1 MSRVTSTH
9 QFLQLLESS
18 QLLAPKVVAS
28 VRRKVGSLSEG
39 VQNDPRK
46 LAATLANSKII
57 TSWQA
62 RRLLS
67 GKDGGFYVGRYKLL
81 DLLGSGGMGRV
92 YLAEHLK
99 MHQLVAIKILRP
111 VKGNSKISESQI
123 VARFAREA
131 QAIAALSHPNIVQAF
146 DFDEVGS
153 LRYLVMEFVEGAN
166 AATQLLK
173 TGPLPYEQVADYI
186 CQAAAGLKH
195 AHDAGLVHRDVKPAN
210 ILIDQ
215 SGHVKLVD
223 LGLVS
228 CLPDATDD
236 GLTVDEYKL
245 GTVDFIAPEQA
256 LSSHDVDPRADIYAL
271 GGSFY
276 RLISGKLL
284 FPGLNTAQKLL
295 AQQTKQPTPIDQ
307 LVPDLPAPLVDAIN
321 KMLAKDR
328 NDRFADVSEVIEVLE
343 PFAKR
348 LVPPYDAEIIPQTR
362 SQIEPFL
369 RRGPASL
376 SKPSIKAPEE
386 HPAPSQPVSAPDL
399 VPADSVL
406 IAQQSA
412 SSESSMTTMQVGPVS
427 LEPEKKQPQRRLL
440 VGGIAAIAV
449 LACAAMAY
457 RTIGSDSPNEANAQP
472 ATPDRS
478 TTEVANVPPTQSVST
493 PEENTQTV
501 VAAKPVLPPTPPPRQ
516 ASNWLPLLPNTGFEV
531 DTDDDVGWP
540 DTWPRSKTDGVS
552 WIREN
557 DNHFVRLNCL
567 SPGEVSAFYRAMP
580 IPQGTTELQVSWRQ
594 RISGLVPGERDW
606 FDARMTFGF
615 MHEDNSDLGQQLP
628 PSTKVDTD
636 GWETKTFTVAVPEEA
651 ARFKVRPCLNQ
662 VQAGQFDVD
671 NLVVLAKVDKPSR
684 EPKSDELIDSGA
696 HIFAVMPKA
705 TDDYSGDGVIDHS
718 DEYILITNNTNAM
731 IDLTGFELS
740 NSLGLLHILPHKT
753 RLWPNGEVRILT
765 AELNGHPT
773 IRRTGAWNDSSDR
786 IVLANTTGQKVAEQ
800 YYLQSSAG
808 KEIVFISDEAE

>member
-1 MSRVTSTH
+1 M
-9 QFLQLLESS
+9 Q
-18 QLLAPKVVAS
+18 
-28 VRRKVGSLSEG
+28 SLSEG

-46 LAATLANSKII
+46 LAATLVNSKIL

-62 RRLLS
+62 RRLLG
-67 GKDGGFYVGRYKLL
+67 GKGAGFYVGRYKLL

-111 VKGNSKISESQI
+111 VKGKSKVAEKEI

-166 AATQLLK
+166 ASAQLMK

-210 ILIDQ
+210 ILIDK

-284 FPGLNTAQKLL
+284 FPGLNTTQKLL
-295 AQQTKQPTPIDQ
+295 AQQTKQPTPISE
-307 LVPDLPAPLVDAIN
+307 LVPDLPSPIVEAIN

-328 NDRFADVSEVIEVLE
+328 NDRYADVMEIVDVLQ

-348 LVPPYDAEIIPQTR
+348 IAPPYAVDIIPQTR
-362 SQIEPFL
+362 EQIEPFL

-376 SKPSIKAPEE
+376 SKTSIKAPEE
-386 HPAPSQPVSAPDL
+386 SLPAAQHSAPDL
-399 VPADSVL
+399 VPADSVVF
-406 IAQQSA
+406 ANSKQHT
-412 SSESSMTTMQVGPVS
+412 ESSMTTMQAEATKPEPDKKPSRGLIIGAAVATVAAVGIAVGMFFTGDDDQPVQTAGGGVPPQPVAQQTPDV
-427 LEPEKKQPQRRLL
+427 EPEPTPPK
-440 VGGIAAIAV
+440 
-449 LACAAMAY
+449 
-457 RTIGSDSPNEANAQP
+457 P
-472 ATPDRS
+472 A
-478 TTEVANVPPTQSVST
+478 
-493 PEENTQTV
+493 PEKSQV
-501 VAAKPVLPPTPPPRQ
+501 VAVAKPVVPPSPPARKPSTKLPMVLN
-516 ASNWLPLLPNTGFEV
+516 AGFEV
-531 DTDDDVGWP
+531 DVDGDGWP
-540 DTWPRSKTDGVS
+540 DKWPVSKTLGVS
-552 WIREN
+552 WVLEDN
-557 DNHFVRLNCL
+557 NHFVRLDCVT
-567 SPGEVSAFYRAMP
+567 PGEVSAMYKAMP
-580 IPQGTTELQVSWRQ
+580 VPAGAKELEVSWRQ
-594 RISGLVPGERDW
+594 RITGLELGQRDW
-606 FDARMTFGF
+606 FDARLTIGF
-615 MHEDNSDLGQQLP
+615 MDEDNTDFPLITP
-628 PSTKVDTD
+628 PNTKESTN
-636 GWETKTFTVAVPEEA
+636 GWEQQTMKVAVPEGA
-651 ARFKVRPCLNQ
+651 AKFKVRPCLNQ
-662 VQAGQFDVD
+662 VQAGRFEVD
-671 NLVVLAKVDKPSR
+671 DLIVNAFVNKPEMQPSAN
-684 EPKSDELIDSGA
+684 EAQVDSGA
-696 HIFAVMPKA
+696 FIAGVMPKP
-705 TDDYSGDGVIDHS
+705 TQDSTGDGHVNNS
-718 DEYILITNNTNAM
+718 DEYVLIINTTNQP

-740 NSLGLLHILPHKT
+740 NSKGLLHVLPVNT
-753 RLWPNGEVRILT
+753 RLWPEGTLRIFT
-765 AELNGHPT
+765 GELNANQQAAKH
-773 IRRTGAWNDSSDR
+773 GAWNDDADR
-786 IVLANTTGQKVAEQ
+786 IILSNPVGQRVAEQ
-800 YYLQSSAG
+800 LYLSANAGEEVVFSPSS
-808 KEIVFISDEAE
+808 DTQ